1 MINPH
6 MPHIHKYID
15 FVSVAY
21 IVHKNK
27 VLLVDHIKYNMW
39 LPVGGHVELTEDP
52 EQALYREVE
61 EECGLEIEVLGTK
74 LPEIAGDTTKPLIAP
89 QYMDIHDI
97 TEKHKHVVFV
107 YFAESKTDACTLA
120 PREHR
125 SFKWFTAEE
134 LQDPALLMKPSIRRY
149 AKEALKRI

>member
-1 MINPH
+1 

-21 IVHKNK
+21 IVHKNR
-27 VLLVDHIKYNMW
+27 VLLVDHIKYDMW
-39 LPVGGHVELTEDP
+39 LPIGGHVELKEDP

-74 LPEIAGDTTKPLIAP
+74 LPEIPGDTTKPLMAP

-107 YFAESKTDACTLA
+107 YFATSATDACRLA
-120 PREHR
+120 PLEHR
-125 SFKWFTAEE
+125 SFKWFTEEE
-134 LQDPALLMKPSIRRY
+134 LQNPSLPMKPSIRRY
-149 AKEALKRI
+149 AREALKRI